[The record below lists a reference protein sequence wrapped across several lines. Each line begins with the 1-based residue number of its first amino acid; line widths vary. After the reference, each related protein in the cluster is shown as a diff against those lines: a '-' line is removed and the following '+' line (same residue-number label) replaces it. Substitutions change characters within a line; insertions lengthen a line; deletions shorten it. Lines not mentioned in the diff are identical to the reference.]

1 MKKYN
6 IDNKPF
12 YLPENLNEFEENSSN
27 IIIISYKKGRYK
39 TSETLLNDDN
49 ELIETLK
56 NNICLFKNSAFIDLC
71 KYKYQIIEQV
81 YN

>member
-1 MKKYN
+1 MSLKK
-6 IDNKPF
+6 
-12 YLPENLNEFEENSSN
+12 NSSN

-56 NNICLFKNSAFIDLC
+56 NNICLFKNSAFIHLC

-81 YN
+81 YNIKLEHLQKSFIIK